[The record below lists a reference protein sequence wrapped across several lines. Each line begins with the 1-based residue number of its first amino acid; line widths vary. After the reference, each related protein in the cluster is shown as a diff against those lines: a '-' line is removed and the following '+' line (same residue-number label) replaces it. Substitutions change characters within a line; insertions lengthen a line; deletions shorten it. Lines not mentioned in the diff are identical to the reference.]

1 MQALLWLID
10 NFGWFFGPVFL
21 FYIFL
26 VIRRLVYLYDLL
38 RHLAPV
44 SQNKAEALLFLAPL
58 FERLK
63 RSSQRCTAAI
73 DPVID
78 AIWIEVE
85 GRVSIHFSAL
95 QGYVNTLVLVGFAG
109 TIFGAIGAFNEM
121 FQGLAGGQE
130 ATTVFV
136 ASWNNGLATAL
147 YTSLGAAAIGSVVI
161 TLVGSR
167 WLMQRAKRLE
177 TLVALRIADT
187 LESNNL
193 LKEESH
199 EPSSSLDVVT
209 A

>member
-1 MQALLWLID
+1 MQALLWLIN

-21 FYIFL
+21 LYIFL
-26 VIRRLVYLYDLL
+26 VIRRLVHLYDLL
-38 RHLAPV
+38 RHLAPN
-44 SQNKAEALLFLAPL
+44 SQQSAEALVFLAPM

-78 AIWIEVE
+78 AIWSEVE

-95 QGYVNTLVLVGFAG
+95 QGYVNTLVLIGFAG

-161 TLVGSR
+161 TLIGSR

-177 TLVALRIADT
+177 TLVALTIADT
-187 LESNNL
+187 LE
-193 LKEESH
+193 EESH
-199 EPSSSLDVVT
+199 EPSSSLNAV
-209 A
+209 AA